1 MSGRPHLGCYDDRVN
16 LMKGGNSLTDFL
28 SHKCF
33 RQNPMTGRASDKD
46 IEINCMKWLLLSGE
60 RDGGRKERM
69 NKQQCNSSLLN
80 TSLLNTQFTD
90 ALLKLLITGTFS
102 CSFDSRLVLSILG
115 LTETWIR
122 PEDSAT
128 PAALS
133 TNFSFSHTPRHTG
146 RGGVTAP
153 IKLHVVVIYR
163 PPGQLGTFLEE
174 LDGLLSSFQE
184 DGTPLLV
191 FGDFNKHLDKPYA
204 ADFHSLLASFDFKR
218 LVTTSTHKSGNQLD
232 LIYTRSCV
240 ADNTLVKPLHISDH
254 FFITLSSSLPSTTR
268 FSSLDVNAATDTL
281 CSTLT
286 SCLDDMC
293 PLSSKPARA
302 APPNPW
308 LSDVLREHGSKLRAA
323 ERKWRKSKHPSDLS
337 MYKCLLSSFSA
348 QVHTAKSSY
357 FHNKINNAPDTR
369 KLFKTFNSLLCP
381 PTPPP
386 TTSKTANV
394 FATFFTDKT
403 TTISSQFSAPHVGEL
418 IPTTS
423 TANTP
428 VFSFCPL
435 SEAEVSKLL
444 LSSHPTTCPLDPIP
458 SHLLH
463 AISPTLL
470 PALTHIINTSLL
482 TGTFPT
488 AFKQARVTPLLKKT
502 TLNSSLIDN
511 YRPISLLPFIPKT
524 LKRVIFNQV
533 SLFLAQNSL
542 LDANQSGFRSGHSTE
557 TTLLSVTEALRIAK
571 ADSRSSVLILLDL
584 SAAFDTV
591 NHQILLSTLS
601 SLGITGI
608 PLRWFESYLTG
619 RSFRVAWG
627 GEVSKAHHLVTG
639 VPQGSVL
646 GPLLFSIYTT
656 SLGLIIQAHGFS
668 YHCYADDTQL
678 YLSFQPDDPTV
689 AARISG
695 CLADI
700 SEWMKEH
707 HLQLNLAKT
716 ELLVFPATLQNDF
729 TIHLGT
735 LTITPSSSA
744 RNLGV
749 IFDNQLTFKDH
760 IAKTARSCRFAL
772 HNIRKIRPFLTEQAT
787 QLLVQALVISRLD
800 YCNALLAGLPSCT
813 IKPLQMIQN
822 AAARLVFNEPKRAY
836 VTPLFITLHWL
847 PVAARIKFKTLMLAY
862 RTATGSAPGYLH
874 SLLPIYTPS
883 RTLRSSKNLLSLLT
897 QKTVCMESEMKAMRS
912 SVAAMYELYS
922 RALGDGTGQRA
933 EEIRL
938 DVCGTIDELLSLEEK
953 LKETHSGREWYTS
966 FKPVGGPNPVE
977 NTRRVMQAVSSYND
991 WKEFSLKGKKG
1002 KRESMIVIKVIK
1014 KAVMRSNPGLQQT
1027 KVKDIVADT
1036 LKLQQGVRM

>member
-1 MSGRPHLGCYDDRVN
+1 MCFQYIPVITTQRSNITRRRQRNLTNLRPIVT
-16 LMKGGNSLTDFL
+16 SSTD
-28 SHKCF
+28 
-33 RQNPMTGRASDKD
+33 
-46 IEINCMKWLLLSGE
+46 
-60 RDGGRKERM
+60 
-69 NKQQCNSSLLN
+69 
-80 TSLLNTQFTD
+80 
-90 ALLKLLITGTFS
+90 TFS
-102 CSFDSRLVLSILG
+102 FTVGLWNCQSAVNKADFITAFSTHSTLSILG

-128 PAALS
+128 PTALS
-133 TNFSFSHTPRHTG
+133 NNFSFSHTPRHTG
-146 RGGVTAP
+146 RGGGTGILISNKWKFFNHSLLCNFNSFESHAITVTAP
-153 IKLHVVVIYR
+153 IKFHIVVIYR
-163 PPGQLGTFLEE
+163 PPGQLGTFLDE

-191 FGDFNKHLDKPYA
+191 FGDFNIHLDKPYA
-204 ADFHSLLASFDFKR
+204 ADFHSLLASFDFKC
-218 LVTTSTHKSGNQLD
+218 LITTSTHKSGNHLD
-232 LIYTRSCV
+232 LIYTRNCV

-254 FFITLSSSLPSTTR
+254 FFITCNLHITASTPPTPLPVTFRRNLRSLSPSHLSSVVSSSLPSTTL
-268 FSSLDVNAATDTL
+268 FSSIEVNTATDTL

-286 SCLDDMC
+286 SCLDAIC
-293 PLSSKPARA
+293 PLSSRPARA
-302 APPNPW
+302 TPPNPW
-308 LSDVLREHGSKLRAA
+308 LSDVLREHRSKLRAA
-323 ERKWRKSKHPSDLS
+323 ERKWRKSKDPSDLS
-337 MYKCLLSSFSA
+337 MYQSLLSSFSA
-348 QVHTAKSSY
+348 QVHAAKSSY
-357 FHNKINNAPDTR
+357 FHIKINNAPDTR
-369 KLFKTFNSLLCP
+369 NLFKTFSSLLCP
-381 PTPPP
+381 SPPPP
-386 TTSKTANV
+386 TTSITADD
-394 FATFFTDKT
+394 FATFFTNKT
-403 TTISSQFSAPHVGEL
+403 TTISSQFLAPHIQEL

-428 VFSFCPL
+428 LFSFCPL
-435 SEAEVSKLL
+435 SEAEVS
-444 LSSHPTTCPLDPIP
+444 INYP
-458 SHLLH
+458 SY
-463 AISPTLL
+463 
-470 PALTHIINTSLL
+470 
-482 TGTFPT
+482 
-488 AFKQARVTPLLKKT
+488 
-502 TLNSSLIDN
+502 N
-511 YRPISLLPFIPKT
+511 YRPISLLPFIAKT
-524 LKRVIFNQV
+524 LERVFFNQV
-533 SLFLAQNSL
+533 SLFLAQNSS

-557 TTLLSVTEALRIAK
+557 TALLSVTEALRIAK

-627 GEVSKAHHLVTG
+627 GEVSKAHHLATG

-656 SLGLIIQAHGFS
+656 SLGPIIQAHGFS

-678 YLSFQPDDPTV
+678 FLSFQPDDPTV

-716 ELLVFPATLQNDF
+716 ELLIFPATPTLQHDF
-729 TIHLGT
+729 TINLGT

-749 IFDNQLTFKDH
+749 IFDDQLTFKDH

-822 AAARLVFNEPKRAY
+822 AAARLVFNEPKRAH

-847 PVAARIKFKTLMLAY
+847 PIAARIKFKTLMLAY
-862 RTATGSAPGYLH
+862 RTTTGSAPAYLH

-883 RTLRSSKNLLSLLT
+883 RTLRSASERRLIVPSQRGTKSLSRTFSYTVPGWGNDLPTAIRNANSLTTFKQLLKTHLFRHYLT
-897 QKTVCMESEMKAMRS
+897 
-912 SVAAMYELYS
+912 
-922 RALGDGTGQRA
+922 
-933 EEIRL
+933 
-938 DVCGTIDELLSLEEK
+938 
-953 LKETHSGREWYTS
+953 
-966 FKPVGGPNPVE
+966 
-977 NTRRVMQAVSSYND
+977 
-991 WKEFSLKGKKG
+991 
-1002 KRESMIVIKVIK
+1002 
-1014 KAVMRSNPGLQQT
+1014 
-1027 KVKDIVADT
+1027 
-1036 LKLQQGVRM
+1036 

>member
-1 MSGRPHLGCYDDRVN
+1 MHMSTLCTLVQDSLASSCEDSFTVGLWNRQSAVN
-16 LMKGGNSLTDFL
+16 KADFI
-28 SHKCF
+28 S
-33 RQNPMTGRASDKD
+33 A
-46 IEINCMKWLLLSGE
+46 
-60 RDGGRKERM
+60 
-69 NKQQCNSSLLN
+69 
-80 TSLLNTQFTD
+80 
-90 ALLKLLITGTFS
+90 FS
-102 CSFDSRLVLSILG
+102 THSTLSILG

-133 TNFSFSHTPRHTG
+133 NNFSFSHTPRHTG

-153 IKLHVVVIYR
+153 IKFHVVVIYC
-163 PPGQLGTFLEE
+163 PPGQLGTFLDE

-184 DGTPLLV
+184 DGNPLLL
-191 FGDFNKHLDKPYA
+191 FGDFNIHVDKPYA

-218 LVTTSTHKSGNQLD
+218 LVTTSTHKSGNHLD
-232 LIYTRSCV
+232 LIYTRNCI
-240 ADNTLVKPLHISDH
+240 ADNSLVKPLHISDH
-254 FFITLSSSLPSTTR
+254 FFITCNLHITASTPPTPLLVTFRRNLHSLSPSHLSSVASSSLPSTTL
-268 FSSLDVNAATDTL
+268 FSSLEA
-281 CSTLT
+281 
-286 SCLDDMC
+286 
-293 PLSSKPARA
+293 ARA
-302 APPNPW
+302 TPPNPW
-308 LSDVLREHGSKLRAA
+308 LSDVLREHRSKLRAA
-323 ERKWRKSKHPSDLS
+323 ERKWRKSKDPSDLS
-337 MYKCLLSSFSA
+337 MYQSLLSSFSA
-348 QVHTAKSSY
+348 QVHAAKSSY
-357 FHNKINNAPDTR
+357 FHIKINNAPDTR
-369 KLFKTFNSLLCP
+369 NLFKTFNSLLCP
-381 PTPPP
+381 PPPPP
-386 TTSKTANV
+386 TTSITADE
-394 FATFFTDKT
+394 FATFFTNKT
-403 TTISSQFSAPHVGEL
+403 TTISSQFLAPHIQEL

-428 VFSFCPL
+428 LFSFCPL

-458 SHLLH
+458 SHLLQ

-488 AFKQARVTPLLKKT
+488 AFKQAQVTPLLKKP
-502 TLNSSLIDN
+502 TLNTSLIDN
-511 YRPISLLPFIPKT
+511 YRPISLLPFIAKT
-524 LKRVIFNQV
+524 LERVVFNQV
-533 SLFLAQNSL
+533 SLFLAQNSS

-557 TTLLSVTEALRIAK
+557 TALLSVTEALRIAK

-656 SLGLIIQAHGFS
+656 SLGPIIQAHGFS
-668 YHCYADDTQL
+668 YHCYADDKQL

-716 ELLVFPATLQNDF
+716 ELLIFPATPTLQHDF
-729 TIHLGT
+729 TINLGT

-749 IFDNQLTFKDH
+749 IFDDQLTFKDH

-822 AAARLVFNEPKRAY
+822 AAARLVFNEPKRVH

-847 PVAARIKFKTLMLAY
+847 PIAARIKFKTLMLAY
-862 RTATGSAPGYLH
+862 RTATGSAPAYLH

-883 RTLRSSKNLLSLLT
+883 RTLRSASERRLIVPSQRGTKSLSRTFSYTVPGWWNDLPTAIRNANSLTTFKRLL
-897 QKTVCMESEMKAMRS
+897 KTH
-912 SVAAMYELYS
+912 L
-922 RALGDGTGQRA
+922 
-933 EEIRL
+933 
-938 DVCGTIDELLSLEEK
+938 
-953 LKETHSGREWYTS
+953 
-966 FKPVGGPNPVE
+966 F
-977 NTRRVMQAVSSYND
+977 
-991 WKEFSLKGKKG
+991 
-1002 KRESMIVIKVIK
+1002 
-1014 KAVMRSNPGLQQT
+1014 
-1027 KVKDIVADT
+1027 
-1036 LKLQQGVRM
+1036 